1 MQIIVPELTQNVY
14 DTFIQLLNVKD
25 VEYANPSWD
34 FGNSRTIYFDLEKS
48 EDICF
53 GGRIRYRFWAEP
65 SDLQEEVDEVEGPGQ
80 FARRGG
86 ILDLFSPAEEQ
97 PVRME
102 FWGDEIDSMG
112 YFDIS
117 SQRRDETVTE
127 CRILP
132 AAEALP
138 TLTPGG
144 TETLCRKMEELAE
157 RYQKRR
163 GSSAA
168 GKIAATLRQDA
179 EKLHTQ
185 LNMPDLDRW
194 LPLLYPAATGFD
206 YIPEDAVVFVD
217 QPTRCGEMAKEYR
230 KQLGDDLRAL
240 QKDGLCPFEAESFC
254 FPPDE
259 IWKELERFPL
269 YAGDSFTLGRGNFQ
283 PKTLQSIPAKQL
295 PSYAGNAQAAAE
307 DLKIYLKQ
315 NYRVVVLAG
324 DERRAKVLQ
333 EFLNEHGTKVLI
345 RTEMETLPELGECCI
360 GVGWKFP
367 LPRVKESPAYSG
379 KRSSSFQISSGGKQK
394 LSASKGQSPSF

>member
-1 MQIIVPELTQNVY
+1 
-14 DTFIQLLNVKD
+14 
-25 VEYANPSWD
+25 
-34 FGNSRTIYFDLEKS
+34 
-48 EDICF
+48 
-53 GGRIRYRFWAEP
+53 
-65 SDLQEEVDEVEGPGQ
+65 
-80 FARRGG
+80 
-86 ILDLFSPAEEQ
+86 
-97 PVRME
+97 
-102 FWGDEIDSMG
+102 
-112 YFDIS
+112 
-117 SQRRDETVTE
+117 
-127 CRILP
+127 
-132 AAEALP
+132 
-138 TLTPGG
+138 
-144 TETLCRKMEELAE
+144 
-157 RYQKRR
+157 
-163 GSSAA
+163 
-168 GKIAATLRQDA
+168 
-179 EKLHTQ
+179 
-185 LNMPDLDRW
+185 MPDLDRW

-295 PSYAGNAQAAAE
+295 PSYAGNTQAAAE

-345 RTEMETLPELGECCI
+345 RTAGA
-360 GVGWKFP
+360 G
-367 LPRVKESPAYSG
+367 
-379 KRSSSFQISSGGKQK
+379 
-394 LSASKGQSPSF
+394 